1 MNYSSSNLSKI
12 RKLTKR
18 AEYLYI
24 QLQRKEFSIYDLVAT
39 NFNLPNPKNK
49 STLDHI
55 NINTYDNRLC
65 NLRYAT
71 RTEQNNNRIIN
82 KNKEKLAGARAVNML
97 DMNTLEIKKTFI
109 SAVEAAEYIRN
120 NTDYKKSKRGNIS
133 SVCNGLVNSA
143 YKQKWQFVEK
153 EEFKDEIWKII
164 SKEKMKI
171 FYPDFTDELLD
182 KIELYEISSYGR
194 YRQSIKKDKILN
206 GSLDS
211 QGYMRMRIDK
221 KVLKIHR
228 IVAIIFIPNINPKIL
243 LCVDHI
249 DNNKSNNHI
258 SNLQWTTYSQ
268 NTQNSV
274 DTGSLQVNKKK
285 IAQYNISGIKLNE
298 FNSIIEASNKL
309 NIERSCIG
317 KVCNENK
324 INKTAGGFIFKFI

>member
-1 MNYSSSNLSKI
+1 
-12 RKLTKR
+12 
-18 AEYLYI
+18 
-24 QLQRKEFSIYDLVAT
+24 
-39 NFNLPNPKNK
+39 
-49 STLDHI
+49 
-55 NINTYDNRLC
+55 
-65 NLRYAT
+65 
-71 RTEQNNNRIIN
+71 
-82 KNKEKLAGARAVNML
+82 
-97 DMNTLEIKKTFI
+97 
-109 SAVEAAEYIRN
+109 
-120 NTDYKKSKRGNIS
+120 
-133 SVCNGLVNSA
+133 
-143 YKQKWQFVEK
+143 
-153 EEFKDEIWKII
+153 IWKII

-194 YRQSIKKDKILN
+194 YRQSIKKNKINN

-285 IAQYNISGIKLNE
+285 IIAIKENGETEEFDSVINASKKLKISYSGI
-298 FNSIIEASNKL
+298 S
-309 NIERSCIG
+309 
-317 KVCNENK
+317 KVCSGK
-324 INKTAGGFIFKFI
+324 QHTA